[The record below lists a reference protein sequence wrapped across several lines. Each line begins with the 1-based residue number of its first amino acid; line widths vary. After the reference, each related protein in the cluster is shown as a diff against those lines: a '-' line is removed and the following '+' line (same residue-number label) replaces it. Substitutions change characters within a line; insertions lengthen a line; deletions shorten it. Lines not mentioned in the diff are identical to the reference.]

1 MKCRQAMAKRNKPKP
16 VIISPQAKEDI
27 NNILSYLSQNW
38 SQKVVDEFLQK
49 FEVFFYIIS
58 INPKIFGYYN
68 KRRNIRKYALTKQNI
83 IYYRNRKNAVEII
96 TIFDGRK
103 HPSKLKKIIR

>member
-1 MKCRQAMAKRNKPKP
+1 MAKRNKPKP
-16 VIISPQAKEDI
+16 VTISPQAKEDI
-27 NNILSYLSQNW
+27 KNILSYLSQNW
-38 SQKVVDEFLQK
+38 NQKIVDEFLQK
-49 FEVFFYIIS
+49 LEVFYFIIS
-58 INPKIFGYYN
+58 INPRIFGYYN

>member
-1 MKCRQAMAKRNKPKP
+1 MAKRNKPKP

-83 IYYRNRKNAVEII
+83 IYTVTGE
-96 TIFDGRK
+96 
-103 HPSKLKKIIR
+103 HPLRSLLYLMEDNILPN